1 MQIRGIRPVGSRAIL
16 IELGSMDDVLSLK
29 SHLSEQPLPG
39 QVDVLAAAETVLVTA
54 DSPAAIRA
62 IAREVPRLDLSGPA
76 VLDDTLREIET
87 VYDGE
92 DLDDVA
98 ELTGLSREAVIEAHT
113 GQPWIAAF
121 GGFAPGF
128 AYLADGDER
137 LEVPRRKSP
146 RTEVPPGSVGL
157 AGKFSAVY
165 PRRSPGG
172 WQLIG
177 RTAAKMWDL
186 DREQPALVVPGN
198 RVQFKAVRELVDVQ
212 PSGTIT
218 QEPPDGGREPTPAET
233 AVDRQETESTPTGEE
248 TESTTAGEETGGPSG
263 PGVSVVSPGA
273 QSLIQDLGRY
283 GYADLG
289 VSEAGALDAPAMT
302 EANRLAGNHPND
314 AVIEAAMGGL
324 TIKARGD
331 QVVAVT
337 GAVSPLTIKGTTGSR
352 TARLEAPLALLD
364 GEQLTI
370 GPARRGLRNYVAIR
384 GGIDVPEVLGSRAT
398 DTMSGLGPD
407 PLTAG
412 SFLPVAEAPPHS
424 IVGHSWPATAESS
437 STHPALAAD
446 AGAHPDNT
454 EPVTVTIVP
463 GPRDDWFD
471 QAAFDSLCSQEW
483 EVTPKS
489 NRVGLRLEGTPLE
502 RAKSGELPSEGTV
515 AGSIQMPP
523 SGLPVLFLAD
533 HPVTGGYPVIAVV
546 SHSDLGKVAQIPP
559 GGSIR
564 FRVAE
569 APVPPHGLPTFASSA
584 GGPRPSGPTLGLPND
599 EARETR

>member
-1 MQIRGIRPVGSRAIL
+1 M

-29 SHLSEQPLPG
+29 SHLSEHPLPG

-54 DSPAAIRA
+54 DSPAAIRT
-62 IAREVPRLDLSGPA
+62 IAAEVPRLDLSGPA
-76 VLDDTLREIET
+76 DLDDTLREIET

-98 ELTGLSREAVIEAHT
+98 ELTGLSRDAVIEAHT
-113 GQPWIAAF
+113 GRPWIAAF

-137 LEVPRRKSP
+137 LEVPRRASP

-177 RTAAKMWDL
+177 RTAARMWDL
-186 DREQPALVVPGN
+186 DRKDPALVAPGN
-198 RVQFKAVRELVDVQ
+198 RVQFKAVRELIDVQ
-212 PSGTIT
+212 GTAPGSQHAEAGPEDAET
-218 QEPPDGGREPTPAET
+218 GASTGPEDRGEPGEPREP
-233 AVDRQETESTPTGEE
+233 
-248 TESTTAGEETGGPSG
+248 AGS
-263 PGVSVVSPGA
+263 GVSVVSPGA
-273 QSLIQDLGRY
+273 QSLIQDLGRF

-302 EANRLAGNHPND
+302 AANRLAGNRPND
-314 AVIEAAMGGL
+314 AVVETAMGGL
-324 TIKARGD
+324 TIKAHGD

-337 GAVSPLTIKGTTGSR
+337 GASSSLTIKGTANTRS
-352 TARLEAPLALLD
+352 APLETPFALLD

-398 DTMSGLGPD
+398 DTMSGLGPE
-407 PLTAG
+407 PLAAG
-412 SFLPVAEAPPHS
+412 SFIPVAEAPPTS
-424 IVGHSWPATAESS
+424 VVA
-437 STHPALAAD
+437 HPGPAAD
-446 AGAHPDNT
+446 EPSADEG
-454 EPVTVTIVP
+454 PVTVDIVP

-471 QAAFDSLCSQEW
+471 QAAFESLCNQDW
-483 EVTPKS
+483 GVTPKS
-489 NRVGLRLEGTPLE
+489 NRVGLRLDGTPLE
-502 RAKSGELPSEGTV
+502 RAASGELPSEGTV

-546 SHSDLGKVAQIPP
+546 THRDLGKVAQIPP
-559 GGSIR
+559 GGTIR

-569 APVPPHGLPTFASSA
+569 APVGL
-584 GGPRPSGPTLGLPND
+584 GND
-599 EARETR
+599 EAGETG

>member
-1 MQIRGIRPVGSRAIL
+1 MPIRGIRPVGSRAIL
-16 IELGSMDDVLSLK
+16 IELASMDDVLSLK

-54 DSPAAIRA
+54 DSPAAIRG
-62 IAREVPRLDLSGPA
+62 IAREVPRLDLSGPTA
-76 VLDDTLREIET
+76 LDDTLREIET

-128 AYLADGDER
+128 AYLADGDKR

-186 DREQPALVVPGN
+186 DREEPALVAPGN
-198 RVQFKAVRELVDVQ
+198 RVQFKAVRELIEVQ
-212 PSGTIT
+212 SSGTGS
-218 QEPPDGGREPTPAET
+218 QNAADGEAGPKET
-233 AVDRQETESTPTGEE
+233 RD
-248 TESTTAGEETGGPSG
+248 AGESGG

-289 VSEAGALDAPAMT
+289 VSEAGGLDAPAMT
-302 EANRLAGNHPND
+302 GANRLVGNSPND
-314 AVIEAAMGGL
+314 GVIEAAMGGL
-324 TIKARGD
+324 TIRAQGD
-331 QVVAVT
+331 QVLAVT
-337 GAVSPLTIKGTTGSR
+337 GAASELTVKGPTGTR
-352 TARLEAPLALLD
+352 HVRLESPFALLD

-370 GPARRGLRNYVAIR
+370 GPAQRGLRNYVAIR

-398 DTMSGLGPD
+398 DTMSGLGPE

-412 SFLPVAEAPPHS
+412 SYIPVAEASPHS
-424 IVGHSWPATAESS
+424 IVAHSAPVADESS
-437 STHPALAAD
+437 S
-446 AGAHPDNT
+446 AHQAET
-454 EPVTVTIVP
+454 GPVIVDIIP

-471 QAAFDSLCSQEW
+471 QAAFDSLCGQEW

-523 SGLPVLFLAD
+523 SGLPVLFMAD

-546 SHSDLGKVAQIPP
+546 SHVDLGKVAQIPP

-569 APVPPHGLPTFASSA
+569 APVTPTA
-584 GGPRPSGPTLGLPND
+584 TYGLPND
-599 EARETR
+599 ETRETR